1 MFTRPNINIL
11 LGNVWWIIITIT
23 VWQEWDNCWRDW
35 AKILLRKR
43 LLLQHSQDDRF
54 SFVTTVN
61 GELKFLQS
69 LWEGFWGALK
79 ISQLINSDEKTQ
91 YLTHPLIV
99 EPSNQV
105 PQCFLQNKGLQR
117 HSGHWLVKKLGNL
130 RLPIVGSRE
139 RPVILLSWKMKNQ
152 IRSNVGLAMAC
163 IKVQRRKASKAL
175 FSWNIKMS
183 VMNTN

>member
-11 LGNVWWIIITIT
+11 LGNVWCIIITIT

-61 GELKFLQS
+61 GELKFLQP
-69 LWEGFWGALK
+69 LWEGFWGELK
-79 ISQLINSDEKTQ
+79 ILQLINSSDEKTQ

-139 RPVILLSWKMKNQ
+139 RPVILLSWKKK
-152 IRSNVGLAMAC
+152 
-163 IKVQRRKASKAL
+163 IKCRP
-175 FSWNIKMS
+175 NCGPGNGMH
-183 VMNTN
+183 